1 MTGSWTPNSPS
12 SHAPGAGRGLLAQ
25 VEAHVLTLLGE
36 EDPEFVAD
44 LIETFAE
51 TSRQAL
57 ADARDAAAAGD
68 VGGLSACAHTLK
80 GSASNIGLNALA
92 DRWTAVE
99 EAARAGRIDATALEV
114 ALAETD
120 VALVQLVDA

>member
-1 MTGSWTPNSPS
+1 MTGPWTPDSPS
-12 SHAPGAGRGLLAQ
+12 SHAPQAARGLLAQ
-25 VEAHVLTLLGE
+25 VEAHVVGLLGE

-44 LIETFAE
+44 LVETFAD

-57 ADARDAAAAGD
+57 ADARDAGAAGD
-68 VGGLSACAHTLK
+68 AQRLSACAHTLK

-99 EAARAGRIDATALEV
+99 EPARAGRVDAAALEV
-114 ALAETD
+114 ALAETAT
-120 VALVQLVDA
+120 ALALLTGA